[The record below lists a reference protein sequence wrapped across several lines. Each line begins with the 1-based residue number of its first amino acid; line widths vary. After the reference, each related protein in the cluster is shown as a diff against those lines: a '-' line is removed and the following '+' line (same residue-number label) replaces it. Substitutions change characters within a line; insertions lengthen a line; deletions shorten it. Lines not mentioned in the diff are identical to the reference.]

1 MRTSDRA
8 INFIADFEGFV
19 GKIYKDA
26 AGYPT
31 IGYGHLLKPG
41 EENKFSKGISKSE
54 AIQLLKEDVRE
65 AERAVNRLVDVPIS
79 QNEFDALVSFTF
91 NLGQGN
97 LRSST
102 LLKKLNENDKEEA
115 GNQFLRWNR
124 AGGKVLAGLVRR
136 REAERDMF
144 LGV

>member
-1 MRTSDRA
+1 MKTSYRGV
-8 INFIADFEGFV
+8 NFISEFEGFE

-26 AGYPT
+26 AGLPT
-31 IGYGHLLKPG
+31 IGYGHLLKTG
-41 EENKFSKGISKSE
+41 EEKRFSRGITKAE

-65 AERAVNRLVDVPIS
+65 SEQAVSRLVEVNIT

-91 NLGQGN
+91 NVGQGN

-102 LLKKLNENDKEEA
+102 LLRKLNENDKNEA
-115 GNQFLRWNR
+115 ADQFLRWNK
-124 AGGKVLAGLVRR
+124 AGGRVLNGLVRR
-136 REAERDMF
+136 REAERAMF